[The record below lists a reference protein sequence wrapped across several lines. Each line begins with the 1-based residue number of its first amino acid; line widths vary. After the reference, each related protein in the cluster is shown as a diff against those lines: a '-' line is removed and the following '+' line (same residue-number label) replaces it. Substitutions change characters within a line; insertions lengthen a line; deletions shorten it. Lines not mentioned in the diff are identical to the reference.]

1 MIEFGLPYGKFTFF
15 FFSFC
20 LLFKLGACLLSCS
33 KPKNRGILPDT
44 VIEILG
50 ALGPSTVNSILVMS
64 NDEVDR
70 RVKRD
75 EFSQMSAM
83 RNDSVTRFGRQKM
96 GRHWPMKMEDV
107 S

>member
-1 MIEFGLPYGKFTFF
+1 M
-15 FFSFC
+15 
-20 LLFKLGACLLSCS
+20 
-33 KPKNRGILPDT
+33 
-44 VIEILG
+44 
-50 ALGPSTVNSILVMS
+50 LVMS

-83 RNDSVTRFGRQKM
+83 RNDSVTRFGRWKI
-96 GRHWPMKMEDV
+96 GRHWPIEMDDV